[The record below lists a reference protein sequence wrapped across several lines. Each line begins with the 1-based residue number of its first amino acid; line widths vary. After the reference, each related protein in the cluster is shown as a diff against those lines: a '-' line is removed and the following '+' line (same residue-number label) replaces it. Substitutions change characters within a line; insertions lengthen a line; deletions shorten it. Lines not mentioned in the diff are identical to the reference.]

1 MRRILVGLLAA
12 LLVLAGVDT
21 LAWYWATGRLAAG
34 FEAWAQRERQ
44 AGWQVR
50 SAPPHRAG
58 WPLSATLVVPHLR
71 LALTRPQ
78 PGEPWP
84 ITWQAQDLFLRV
96 RPQAPLHLSLAVAG
110 RQDIGLRG
118 AAPIPYT
125 ASRAEVE
132 VPLDRGAEPATLDLA
147 IDGLRVGAADHPTLT
162 IARLRLR
169 SAPPARNMSPP
180 AARNMSPPA
189 ARNGSPPAARNGSPP
204 AARNGSPQPAVGF
217 DLVTRDITL
226 PPGRTWPLGR
236 RIASVAAHGLLVGAW
251 QAAGSPGQRIASV
264 QRAGGRL
271 VLHEAALRW
280 GPLDAS
286 LAARLRLDPALR
298 LEGSG
303 RVMMSGYAQALDTLA
318 ANGAVGNDTAV
329 AAKAALSLLAGA
341 PHPPGPAT
349 ITIPFTL
356 RDGTLTADGL
366 PLVRVPPLS
375 PPPAPAKP

>member
-169 SAPPARNMSPP
+169 SAP
-180 AARNMSPPA
+180 
-189 ARNGSPPAARNGSPP
+189 

-251 QAAGSPGQRIASV
+251 QAAGSPGQRIATF